1 MSPRSKGTSSSASA
15 PDRVAARTRLALFIA
30 TAGGLGRSPVAPG
43 TVASAATALVLWLLA
58 LSTPALVALLI
69 VVSIA
74 GTWAAG
80 DAERALGVKDPG
92 AIVVDEVAGMT
103 LAVLTLPLTAVAL
116 AVAFVLFRIFD
127 ILKPFPANAAQRLPG
142 GFGVMVDDLVAG
154 AYALALTSLA
164 RRMGWL

>member
-1 MSPRSKGTSSSASA
+1 
-15 PDRVAARTRLALFIA
+15 
-30 TAGGLGRSPVAPG
+30 
-43 TVASAATALVLWLLA
+43 
-58 LSTPALVALLI
+58 
-69 VVSIA
+69 
-74 GTWAAG
+74 
-80 DAERALGVKDPG
+80 
-92 AIVVDEVAGMT
+92 VVDEVAGMT